1 MGGVVEAYS
10 EVARRLGIMPESPQP
25 ENRGPQ
31 LVK

>member
-10 EVARRLGIMPESPQP
+10 EVARRLGIMPENVQG
-25 ENRGPQ
+25 ENKGPV